1 MSSPFTYGEPSP
13 RYVPAAVGEEEDDP
27 TGGIQKR
34 VMLKVLYT
42 FDDSHKTCCLA
53 RLPNALNIPTVM
65 VDDETQVGVIE
76 LRTCVEAI
84 VSASPE
90 LVAKLGHDFTVYAYD
105 YSEYE
110 TPLVGQGMLSWI
122 LASASPALDA
132 PSNTQ
137 KTMVTG
143 KVRENILGLFSGG
156 IKETL
161 EVKLKLVPVPTI
173 LQSDYLETMEKY
185 RSLGQFIP
193 EGFDHSAWMNFLKT
207 NPDITTIT
215 AHLQGT
221 PFPQSAAL
229 QRINP
234 GGVESLHQLLTQSSS
249 PHEERRGSQ
258 QYAAQPMSQSRQ
270 GSRACSPAA
279 SMRSGVAFQ
288 QPQRDH
294 SRPASSASH
303 TSERPFSQQPSFAQP
318 ASETSCGQ
326 NRNQE
331 LEHEECPP
339 RKRARVVQADWRG
352 KSQFGPRADTL
363 RITASNAASVRVHKP
378 APINLASE
386 GPSNTLEPP
395 QRPPTPRPTELPGAR
410 ARATMNVSS
419 LRRESSLGSTQ
430 YGQRGPYSESGVA
443 SEDDQMADAED
454 SPAEFPSSP
463 PICPPNHNSPA
474 PSSPGLPTFPC
485 TDDSGF
491 MSGSVFEPEM
501 ATENRRYLGA
511 HHPTSEAPTVV
522 ASDQWKIETPGPP
535 EMLPTRVGRRQQH
548 YKQRQVEEAAA
559 AAAVRAVSSDGDV
572 VVRKP
577 ETRGR
582 KRNNTKKPP
591 PPPTQHKLAPMT
603 AAPPTHYQ
611 PGPVSSPHLGPIH
624 QPRPMSVPPA
634 PASWQNLPP
643 AQQQS
648 RVDSPRPIPMQLPPG
663 QEQQSQ
669 PQQQAEPSQMLL
681 HTSEQGQPE
690 PTPNQTSPVPTSS
703 PPVNPVSASTAAPN
717 AQPEQV
723 SVGGSSQ
730 KAVKVSKPKNVPPAH
745 TGSASASTGNGD
757 GKVSGNAQPP
767 QSTSRSASPAGSVLR
782 SGSGAK
788 RKKAIEDKLQGCL
801 LEGKMPDFCAV
812 CGEIKTPTWRKA
824 FYKVVEGI
832 PGSIATSLDE
842 PGAIAGYEI
851 VVPGPDEE
859 NARPKYKLYKRSL
872 SNEDK
877 ANNDY
882 TPMQLCNP
890 CGLHFAKAGTMRPP
904 ARWEPKVKERKRGRP
919 RKRNPPK
926 KDACASDAMEE
937 PMSSLCT
944 DPAYPSDMME
954 WAQQETS
961 GKAGTPQNGESHED
975 PTSQKTV
982 KEKTEPSPEQDLAG
996 NDQGTRPAK
1005 RQRAASWQPLDGKV
1019 ELQLTQANQARRS
1032 AGREVFSSPPRVVG
1046 SQESPINVEEDSPSE
1061 RPTRRLLFPSPR
1073 KDGQFKS
1080 LADGAKGKDKGDL
1093 LRTVGQKPPPLD
1105 FGNSANGKDKENMPP
1120 PSDEDSSFAHLFEE
1134 GSNNASKSATPV
1146 NRSVQDILKTPG
1158 SKGNRVAL
1166 TPKGSA
1172 RKVVADLLNLTPS
1185 KTIKTPKANGT
1196 PLSASLQELFKSP
1209 GSASR
1214 ARDWLSSPG
1223 TARLFDFSDFD
1234 VDLFPTS
1241 DFPVPSS
1248 PSQGSNGFN
1257 FSLYEDPMT
1266 SSNALDN
1273 FWFSAGGNGLQLT
1286 DGGQG
1291 ADGDQNAHLEEF
1303 TTLVDEVM
1311 KSANGTTSDK
1321 GEKDDEAA
1329 QDGEVAATPE
1339 NEEVALV

>member
-1 MSSPFTYGEPSP
+1 T
-13 RYVPAAVGEEEDDP
+13 V
-27 TGGIQKR
+27 
-34 VMLKVLYT
+34 KVLYT

-53 RLPNALNIPTVM
+53 RLPNALNIPTVL

-249 PHEERRGSQ
+249 PHEERRGSH

-386 GPSNTLEPP
+386 GPSNALEPP

-485 TDDSGF
+485 TNDSGF

-501 ATENRRYLGA
+501 ATENRRYHGA

-572 VVRKP
+572 VIRKP

-582 KRNNTKKPP
+582 KQR
-591 PPPTQHKLAPMT
+591 
-603 AAPPTHYQ
+603 
-611 PGPVSSPHLGPIH
+611 
-624 QPRPMSVPPA
+624 
-634 PASWQNLPP
+634 
-643 AQQQS
+643 
-648 RVDSPRPIPMQLPPG
+648 
-663 QEQQSQ
+663 QSQ
-669 PQQQAEPSQMLL
+669 PQQQAEPSQMVL

-717 AQPEQV
+717 AQSEQV

-730 KAVKVSKPKNVPPAH
+730 KAVKVSKPKNVPPAQ
-745 TGSASASTGNGD
+745 TGSASTSTGNGD

-767 QSTSRSASPAGSVLR
+767 QSASRSASPAGSILR

-859 NARPKYKLYKRSL
+859 NAGPRYKLYKRSL

-937 PMSSLCT
+937 PMSK
-944 DPAYPSDMME
+944 P
-954 WAQQETS
+954 
-961 GKAGTPQNGESHED
+961 HED
-975 PTSQKTV
+975 STSQKTNN
-982 KEKTEPSPEQDLAG
+982 KKTEPLPEQDLAG
-996 NDQGTRPAK
+996 DDQGTRPAK

-1080 LADGAKGKDKGDL
+1080 LADGAKGKEKGDL
-1093 LRTVGQKPPPLD
+1093 SRTVGQKPPPLD
-1105 FGNSANGKDKENMPP
+1105 FGNSANAKDKENMPP

-1146 NRSVQDILKTPG
+1146 KRSVQDALRTPG

-1248 PSQGSNGFN
+1248 PSQGNNGFN

-1311 KSANGTTSDK
+1311 KSANGATSDK

>member
-1 MSSPFTYGEPSP
+1 T
-13 RYVPAAVGEEEDDP
+13 V
-27 TGGIQKR
+27 
-34 VMLKVLYT
+34 KVLYT

-572 VVRKP
+572 V
-577 ETRGR
+577 
-582 KRNNTKKPP
+582 
-591 PPPTQHKLAPMT
+591 
-603 AAPPTHYQ
+603 
-611 PGPVSSPHLGPIH
+611 
-624 QPRPMSVPPA
+624 
-634 PASWQNLPP
+634 
-643 AQQQS
+643 QQS

-937 PMSSLCT
+937 PMS
-944 DPAYPSDMME
+944 
-954 WAQQETS
+954 
-961 GKAGTPQNGESHED
+961 K
-975 PTSQKTV
+975 
-982 KEKTEPSPEQDLAG
+982 KTEPSPEQDLAG